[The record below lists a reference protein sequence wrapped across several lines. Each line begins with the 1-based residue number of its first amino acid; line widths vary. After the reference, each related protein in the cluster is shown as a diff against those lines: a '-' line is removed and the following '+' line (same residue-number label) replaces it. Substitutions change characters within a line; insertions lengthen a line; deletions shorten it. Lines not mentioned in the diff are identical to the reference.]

1 MVMKNGNAIKLSV
14 LCSVLPSPCPA
25 LRVSVRIQR
34 SVFLKTRYQVG
45 GLKVGVPT

>member
-25 LRVSVRIQR
+25 LRVSVRAR
-34 SVFLKTRYQVG
+34 HP
-45 GLKVGVPT
+45 GVAGIAYPNQF